1 MDTTGNEIIGHAVVM
16 QTDGFVGYYPAV
28 CITKEEVIIGR
39 ITDNRFISYGGI
51 PIQNVKRI
59 EGYDKDH
66 NLKEIKIIAKLN
78 TD

>member
-1 MDTTGNEIIGHAVVM
+1 MDNNGNKIIEYAVVM
-16 QTDGFVGYYPAV
+16 QTDGFVGYYPAI
-28 CITKEEVIIGR
+28 CIKKGKVIIGK
-39 ITDNRFISYGGI
+39 ITDNRFIGYGGI

-59 EGYDKDH
+59 KGYDKDH